1 MTAHLYEKRGL
12 WHIVLVYT
20 NSKGKRAQK
29 WINTNLAIKGNSRRA
44 KQMMNQAIREW
55 EPILEPTMERFEAQ
69 QPLPVRLEYN
79 SSDENTA
86 DSSSGILF
94 ADYLTVWLED
104 RRCKL
109 EETTYGGYQQD
120 IEQIAPYFRKR
131 TLYIEQIT
139 DKVITNFY
147 RYKRK
152 NGISENT
159 LLHYQTIMNQT
170 LRKAVKEKLIPLNPY
185 AVLDK
190 DIKPKRVRYVPE
202 VYNAEDLKRLFTA
215 MQGDPLALLI
225 LMDVTYGLR
234 RSELIGLKWSAI
246 DFENKNIHIG
256 YKVTEAVIDGK
267 LKQVMSNV
275 MKTKSSNRTLPLVP
289 VIECE
294 LLQRRQEQRR
304 NQKMYRKAY
313 NLDYTDFVF
322 VNDQGDLLK
331 PDYVS
336 KHFQLLLRKNNLK
349 RIRWHDLRHTCA
361 TILCR
366 QKISLRDIQLWLGHS
381 TYQTTADIYTH
392 LDYRDKLSTADAA
405 AGVVMNIMR
414 SSA

>member
-1 MTAHLYEKRGL
+1 MRTLEDEM
-12 WHIVLVYT
+12 ISLVHEAFSNYWT
-20 NSKGKRAQK
+20 RY
-29 WINTNLAIKGNSRRA
+29 
-44 KQMMNQAIREW
+44 NQAIREW
-55 EPILEPTMERFEAQ
+55 EPILESNTERLNAQ
-69 QPLPVRLEYN
+69 QSLAIHSESN
-79 SSDENTA
+79 SSDEHKT
-86 DSSSGILF
+86 DSPSGILF

-120 IEQIAPYFRKR
+120 IVQISPYFRER

-152 NGISENT
+152 NGVSENT

-170 LRKAVKEKLIPLNPY
+170 LHKAVKEKLISLNPY

-190 DIKPKRVRYVPE
+190 DIKPKRVRYAPE
-202 VYNAEDLKRLFTA
+202 IYNAEDLKQLFTV

-225 LMDVTYGLR
+225 LMDVTYGLH
-234 RSELIGLKWSAI
+234 RSELLGLKWSAI
-246 DFENKNIHIG
+246 DLENKNIHIG

-267 LKQVMSNV
+267 LKPVMSNV

-289 VIECE
+289 MIEQK
-294 LLQRRQEQRR
+294 LLQHRQEQQW

-313 NLDYTDFVF
+313 NPGYTDFVF
-322 VNDQGDLLK
+322 VNDRGDLLK

-336 KHFQLLLRKNNLK
+336 KHFRLLLRKNKLK
-349 RIRWHDLRHTCA
+349 KIRWHDLRHICA

-381 TYQTTADIYTH
+381 TYQTTADIDTH

-405 AGVVMNIMR
+405 AGVVMDIMH
-414 SSA
+414 SGA